1 MKKICPNESK
11 QLLELYT
18 NVVIPCSINL
28 VKMNLSSS
36 SNPENPVVKDT
47 AKASSTLP
55 DDMQSDERKT
65 DIKHSSPHRRP
76 RGRPPKDP
84 YFKRTRKSKKAE
96 ELD

>member
-1 MKKICPNESK
+1 
-11 QLLELYT
+11 
-18 NVVIPCSINL
+18 
-28 VKMNLSSS
+28 MNLSSS
-36 SNPENPVVKDT
+36 SNPENPVSLVKDT

-55 DDMQSDERKT
+55 DDMQSDEGKT
-65 DIKHSSPHRRP
+65 DIKYSSPHKRP